1 MRPADLFPVGSR
13 YETGTLA
20 HELLA
25 GFVAC
30 VDYLRSIGWDWILE
44 QERSLGG
51 RFLDGL
57 PEAWRLHGPQTADD
71 RVPTFAITRDGLS
84 PEAAAARLA
93 GRGFS
98 VWHGNYYA
106 VEIMERLGLAD
117 GAVRVGIVHYN
128 THEEVDRLLGALA
141 EL

>member
-1 MRPADLFPVGSR
+1 M
-13 YETGTLA
+13 
-20 HELLA
+20 
-25 GFVAC
+25 
-30 VDYLRSIGWDWILE
+30 
-44 QERSLGG
+44 
-51 RFLDGL
+51 
-57 PEAWRLHGPQTADD
+57 DD
-71 RVPTFAITRDGLS
+71 RVPTFAITRDGRRR
-84 PEAAAARLA
+84 EAAAARLA

-128 THEEVDRLLGALA
+128 THEEVDRLLAALA